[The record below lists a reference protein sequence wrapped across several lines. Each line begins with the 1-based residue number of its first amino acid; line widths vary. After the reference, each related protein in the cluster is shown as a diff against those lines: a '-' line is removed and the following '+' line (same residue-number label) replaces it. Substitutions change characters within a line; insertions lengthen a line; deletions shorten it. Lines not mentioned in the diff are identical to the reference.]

1 MGGSVWLRFGAIA
14 QLVERVLCKQG
25 VTGSIPVGS
34 TRAAGIKRGLDRSR
48 PVCPRDRQE
57 LGEIARARTSVLC
70 PATSAFWIFDIV
82 DRNATGRWQGIAWL
96 GRELERQGSYASA
109 RRVK

>member
-1 MGGSVWLRFGAIA
+1 
-14 QLVERVLCKQG
+14 
-25 VTGSIPVGS
+25 
-34 TRAAGIKRGLDRSR
+34 
-48 PVCPRDRQE
+48 
-57 LGEIARARTSVLC
+57 
-70 PATSAFWIFDIV
+70 V